1 MHHKREWGPR
11 HSPWVTACHENLI
24 IPSNAHGGKLA
35 GSLRRDFPRRLI
47 ESRVNNHST
56 YLMTWMMS
64 VSHARSRKDSR
75 ETWRIRFPHSFLF
88 FQRIS
93 VFSIFPPSCFSFV
106 SLGFQP
112 LFPLC
117 SIRSLHSPFL
127 SN

>member
-1 MHHKREWGPR
+1 MHHKGEWRPR

-64 VSHARSRKDSR
+64 VSHARSRNDSL
-75 ETWRIRFPHSFLF
+75 ETQRTRFPYSFLF
-88 FQRIS
+88 FRRASVILFLVCEFRIS
-93 VFSIFPPSCFSFV
+93 ATLSALQHSFTPQSI
-106 SLGFQP
+106 
-112 LFPLC
+112 
-117 SIRSLHSPFL
+117 PFEL
-127 SN
+127 SR